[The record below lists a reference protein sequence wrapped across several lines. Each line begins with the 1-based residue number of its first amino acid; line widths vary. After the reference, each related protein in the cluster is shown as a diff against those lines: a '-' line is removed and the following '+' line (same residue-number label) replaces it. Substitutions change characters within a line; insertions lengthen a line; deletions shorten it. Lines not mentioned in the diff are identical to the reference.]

1 MHNRHSIF
9 MCKIGLLNK
18 ANLRKGA
25 FMGDRHIFN
34 KDTDSE
40 MLAMDIVTFLQKW
53 GTLRFYE
60 LYKVVGKVISYRR
73 H

>member
-1 MHNRHSIF
+1 MDD
-9 MCKIGLLNK
+9 K
-18 ANLRKGA
+18 
-25 FMGDRHIFN
+25 HIFN
-34 KDTDSE
+34 KETDSE

-60 LYKVVGKVISYRR
+60 LYKVVGKVISYQR